1 MFLHSY
7 PDECLSLSK
16 YSICHIWWLT
26 PIIADVRQEAEAGQ
40 LPPIQGQAALQSKL
54 EVSRSCIMR
63 PHLKKKQKPELFPS
77 SLPSLCAAIPTVQAQ
92 LIPVLCHQAYNGCV
106 QTRRDV

>member
-63 PHLKKKQKPELFPS
+63 PHLKQNKNFKIVP
-77 SLPSLCAAIPTVQAQ
+77 
-92 LIPVLCHQAYNGCV
+92 
-106 QTRRDV
+106 